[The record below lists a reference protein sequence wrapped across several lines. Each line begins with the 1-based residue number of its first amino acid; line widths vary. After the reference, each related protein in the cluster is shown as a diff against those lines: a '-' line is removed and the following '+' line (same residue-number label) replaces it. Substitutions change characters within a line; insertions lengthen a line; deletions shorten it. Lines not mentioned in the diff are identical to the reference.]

1 MNIHIEQLLRIT
13 AEKNASDLYLVVGSP
28 PVIRIEGTSSPL
40 SLPILTAIET
50 QEIADSI
57 MTADQKQQFITDPE
71 INLAY
76 ALPGIAR
83 FRGNIYKQR
92 GTVAIVFRQV
102 RTVIPTIEE
111 LGLPPILKQLALD
124 PRGLILVTGAAGSG
138 KSTTLAAMIGYR
150 NQEKT
155 GHIITLEDPIEFL
168 HTNIKSLISQR
179 EVGSDTISFEKA
191 LQSVLRQSPD
201 VILIGEMRNTET
213 VAAAINFAET
223 GHLVL
228 STLHSTNANQTL
240 ERVLQFFQPHEHGR
254 IFTQLSYNL
263 KAILSQRLI
272 PKADGSG
279 RVAAIEIM
287 LNSPRIADL
296 LRKGEILQLKTTIAA
311 GTNDGMQ
318 TFDQAIFELYRNKII
333 TIDDAVLAADS
344 PNDIKLRIRGMT
356 SG

>member
-1 MNIHIEQLLRIT
+1 MPFNIDELLGLT
-13 AEKNASDLYLVVGSP
+13 ADKKASDLYLVVGSP
-28 PVIRIEGTSSPL
+28 PIIRVQGTSSPL
-40 SLPILTAIET
+40 ELPVLTPKDT
-50 QEIADSI
+50 QEIAESI
-57 MTADQKQQFITDPE
+57 MTADQKRIFVADPE

-76 ALPGIAR
+76 AIPGIAR

-102 RTVIPTIEE
+102 RTDIPTIEE
-111 LGLPPILKQLALD
+111 LRLPPILKQLALEL
-124 PRGLILVTGAAGSG
+124 RGLILITGAAGSG

-168 HTNIKSLISQR
+168 HTNKKSLVSQR

-213 VAAAINFAET
+213 VSAAINFAET

-228 STLHSTNANQTL
+228 STLHSTNANQTM
-240 ERVLQFFQPHEHGR
+240 ERILQFFSPHEHNR
-254 IFTQLSYNL
+254 IYTQLSYNL
-263 KAILSQRLI
+263 KAILSQRLV
-272 PKADGSG
+272 PRADGSG
-279 RVAAIEIM
+279 RVAALEIM
-287 LNSPRIADL
+287 LNTPRIADI

-311 GTNDGMQ
+311 GTKDGMQ
-318 TFDQAIFELYRNKII
+318 TFDQAIFELYKSNII
-333 TIDDAVLAADS
+333 TLDDAMLAADS
-344 PNDIKLRIRGMT
+344 PNDLKLRIRGMT

>member
-1 MNIHIEQLLRIT
+1 MSVNIEQLLRVT

-28 PVIRIEGTSSPL
+28 PIIRVEGTSSPL
-40 SLPILTAIET
+40 DMPKLTPQDT
-50 QEIADSI
+50 QEIAESI
-57 MTADQKQQFITDPE
+57 MTPDQKQAFMTDPE

-76 ALPGIAR
+76 AISGIAR

-92 GTVAIVFRQV
+92 GTVALVFRQV
-102 RTVIPTIEE
+102 RTDIPTIEE
-111 LGLPPILKQLALD
+111 LKLPLILKQLALE
-124 PRGLILVTGAAGSG
+124 PRGLILITGAAGSG

-168 HTNIKSLISQR
+168 HTNRKSLVSQR
-179 EVGSDTISFEKA
+179 EVGSDTVSFEKA

-240 ERVLQFFQPHEHGR
+240 ERILQFFQPHEYGR
-254 IFTQLSYNL
+254 IYSQVSYNL

-272 PKADGSG
+272 PRADASG
-279 RVAAIEIM
+279 RVAALEIM
-287 LNSPRIADL
+287 LNTPRIAEI
-296 LRKGEILQLKTTIAA
+296 LRKGEILQLKSTIAV
-311 GTNDGMQ
+311 GTKDGMQ
-318 TFDQAIFELYRNKII
+318 TFDQAIFELYKNKVIPL
-333 TIDDAVLAADS
+333 DDALLAADS
-344 PNDIKLRIRGMT
+344 PNDLKLRVRGMT